1 MKRQRVNTDERGQA
15 LILFIFALAVLMGM
29 VALTI
34 DVGLAYVS
42 RRDMM
47 NAADAAVLA
56 GAARLLEGA
65 SPSVAAAEAQEFVG
79 RNGYVNGEGDVSVS
93 INIPPTSGPNNG
105 DVDFVEVVIER
116 EVDTFFAAVLGQDTW
131 SVTARAVGGVE
142 SQLSAEYAIIALNED
157 ASSALRLN
165 GYASITVNGAGV
177 MVNSNHDDAI
187 YLSGNAQL
195 TADVIDVVGGWRTS
209 GFATIDP
216 LPQNAAQVPDPLEEL
231 PVPLLSNYTV
241 QSSSRLR
248 VQADESLTIQSGIFI
263 DGIEITG
270 NGQLIMDPG
279 VYILQGGGLKV
290 SGDGQVSGINVFI
303 YVTCG
308 SGSCPSGSS
317 ADVDISGNGVIS
329 LSPMTSGS
337 WAGVTIFQDR
347 NNNQDFKISG
357 NGLAGTSGTIYAR
370 DADVVLDGNA
380 STNAQIIADTVRN
393 NGNASISITWEGGVT
408 VESGSMKI
416 VE

>member
-1 MKRQRVNTDERGQA
+1 M
-15 LILFIFALAVLMGM
+15 
-29 VALTI
+29 
-34 DVGLAYVS
+34 
-42 RRDMM
+42 
-47 NAADAAVLA
+47 
-56 GAARLLEGA
+56 
-65 SPSVAAAEAQEFVG
+65 
-79 RNGYVNGEGDVSVS
+79 
-93 INIPPTSGPNNG
+93 
-105 DVDFVEVVIER
+105 
-116 EVDTFFAAVLGQDTW
+116 
-131 SVTARAVGGVE
+131 
-142 SQLSAEYAIIALNED
+142 
-157 ASSALRLN
+157 
-165 GYASITVNGAGV
+165 
-177 MVNSNHDDAI
+177 
-187 YLSGNAQL
+187 
-195 TADVIDVVGGWRTS
+195 
-209 GFATIDP
+209 
-216 LPQNAAQVPDPLEEL
+216 
-231 PVPLLSNYTV
+231 
-241 QSSSRLR
+241 
-248 VQADESLTIQSGIFI
+248 QADESLTIQSGIFI

-290 SGDGQVSGINVFI
+290 SGDGQVSGVNVFI